1 MNFSRVFSR
10 AYVRANMK
18 FADRDEA
25 LREIARLVKKSP
37 DAADV
42 SEDEVYEAFKLRENL
57 SSTGFGDEIAIP
69 HCKLAKIKDFVT
81 GIITVPDGVDFDAED
96 HRNIKVIVFLVGP
109 ESEVNEHIRL
119 LAVIA
124 QKLDSEDSVR
134 RLLSAASTDEL
145 VAAFESS
152 ARVELPM
159 CCSRG
164 GHEMLNVI
172 VQDEDWFN
180 EILEILSGFED
191 SQVVVLDADFEGR
204 YLVKLAFYSN
214 IWTENSHDFC
224 KMIVASVEKDHIGAI
239 IQKIDTTV
247 GGLKNCERVL
257 VVVQP
262 ILYMAG
268 SLQL

>member
-1 MNFSRVFSR
+1 
-10 AYVRANMK
+10 MK
-18 FADRDEA
+18 FANRDEA

-37 DAADV
+37 AASNV
-42 SEDEVYEAFKLRENL
+42 SEDEIFEAFRLRENL
-57 SSTGFGDEIAIP
+57 SSTGFGNEIAIP
-69 HCKLAKIKDFVT
+69 HCKLAKITDFVT
-81 GIITVPDGVDFDAED
+81 GIITVPDGVDFDSED
-96 HRNIKVIVFLVGP
+96 HLNIKVIVFLVGP
-109 ESEVNEHIRL
+109 ESEINEHIRL
-119 LAVIA
+119 LALIA
-124 QKLDSEDSVR
+124 QELDSEDSVK

-145 VAAFESS
+145 IAAFEGS
-152 ARVELPM
+152 AKVELPM
-159 CCSRG
+159 YCSHG
-164 GHEMLNVI
+164 GHEMLKII

-204 YLVKLAFYSN
+204 YLVKIAFYSN

-224 KMIVASVEKDHIGAI
+224 KLIVASIEKDQIGAI
-239 IQKIDTTV
+239 IKKIDQIV